1 MENSEANKIIAEFMD
16 FEYPVKND
24 SGFFMPNTDFM
35 SLDALVPVWE
45 KLSKEWHFEMLRGVD
60 DFIVGFERTAYKGEP
75 DEITVRTKDS
85 IQQAAAIATAKAI
98 LEMKK

>member
-45 KLSKEWHFEMLRGVD
+45 KLSKEWHFEKSANWKGLK
-60 DFIVGFERTAYKGEP
+60 RTDP
-75 DEITVRTKDS
+75 NF
-85 IQQAAAIATAKAI
+85 Q
-98 LEMKK
+98 